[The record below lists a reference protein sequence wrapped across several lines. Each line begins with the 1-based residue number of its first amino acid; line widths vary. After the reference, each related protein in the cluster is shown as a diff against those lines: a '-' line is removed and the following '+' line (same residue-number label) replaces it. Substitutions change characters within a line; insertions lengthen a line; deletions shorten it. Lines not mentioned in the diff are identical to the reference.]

1 MILEEECDSLI
12 LRLVPVMLII
22 IYHKIK
28 NLKGKQVKEVWV
40 AKSGQICLSYHRT
53 RNDIGAF

>member
-12 LRLVPVMLII
+12 LRLVTVLLII

-28 NLKGKQVKEVWV
+28 NLKGKQVKELWV
-40 AKSGQICLSYHRT
+40 AKKGQIRL
-53 RNDIGAF
+53 

>member
-40 AKSGQICLSYHRT
+40 AKLGQICLSYRL
-53 RNDIGAF
+53 IIFVI

>member
-12 LRLVPVMLII
+12 LRLVLVMLII

-28 NLKGKQVKEVWV
+28 NLKGKKVKEVWDR
-40 AKSGQICLSYHRT
+40 AY
-53 RNDIGAF
+53 GANGKC